1 MTGTQ
6 ETPVALLHGVGL
18 DATMWAPVQD
28 ALGRESIAIDLPG
41 HGQQPPLSEPVT
53 LQEMADDVLTRLPE
67 RSHLVGFSLGA
78 LVAQYIARF
87 HPGRVK
93 TLTCVSSVCQRTE
106 AERNAVSARL
116 ASAETDFPATVEAS
130 INRWYSGTA
139 VPQSVVD
146 ATRRTLEA
154 NDVQSFVHAYRVFA
168 LGDGVIGNE
177 LSRIEMPVLAITG
190 EHDPGSTPEMT
201 RRLAAAIPGARAVVV
216 PGARHM
222 LPVQDA
228 DVLARAIN
236 EFIKDSEGERA

>member
-1 MTGTQ
+1 MTATP

-28 ALGRESIAIDLPG
+28 ALGRESVAIDLPG
-41 HGQQPPLSEPVT
+41 HGHQAPLTGPVT
-53 LQEMADDVLTRLPE
+53 LEELASDVLGRLPE

-78 LVAQYIARF
+78 LIAQYIARF
-87 HPGRVK
+87 HPERIK
-93 TLTCVSSVCQRTE
+93 TLTCVSSVCQRTD

-116 ASAETDFPATVEAS
+116 ASAEADFRATVEAS
-130 INRWYSGTA
+130 IDRWYSGTA
-139 VPQSVVD
+139 VPPSVVES
-146 ATRRTLEA
+146 TRRTLEA

-168 LGDGVIGNE
+168 LGDRVIGNE
-177 LSRIEMPVLAITG
+177 LNSIGVPTLAITG
-190 EHDPGSTPEMT
+190 ELDPGSTPEMT
-201 RRLAAAIPGARAVVV
+201 RRLAAAIPGAKAVVV
-216 PGARHM
+216 PGVRHM

>member
-1 MTGTQ
+1 MTQTQ
-6 ETPVALLHGVGL
+6 ETPVAFLHGVGL
-18 DATMWAPVQD
+18 DAAMWAPVQD

-41 HGQQPPLSEPVT
+41 HGRQPPLTEPAT
-53 LQEMADDVLTRLPE
+53 LEELADDVLTRLPE

-78 LVAQYIARF
+78 LIAQHIATF
-87 HPGRVK
+87 HPERVK

-106 AERNAVSARL
+106 AERSAVAARL
-116 ASAETDFPATVEAS
+116 SAAEADFPATVEAS
-130 INRWYSGTA
+130 IDRWYSGTA
-139 VPQSVVD
+139 VPQNVVD

-154 NDVQSFVHAYRVFA
+154 NDVQSFVHAYGVFA
-168 LGDGVIGNE
+168 LGDAVIGGE
-177 LSRIEMPVLAITG
+177 LSRIEVPTLAITG
-190 EHDPGSTPEMT
+190 ELDPGSTPEMT
-201 RRLAAAIPGARAVVV
+201 RRLAAAIPGANAVIV

>member
-41 HGQQPPLSEPVT
+41 HGQQPPLTEPVT
-53 LQEMADDVLTRLPE
+53 LQEMADDVLARLPE

-78 LVAQYIARF
+78 LIAQHIARF

-93 TLTCVSSVCQRTE
+93 TLTCVSSVCRRTD
-106 AERNAVSARL
+106 AERSAVSARL
-116 ASAETDFPATVEAS
+116 ASAEADFPATVEAS
-130 INRWYSGTA
+130 IDRWYSGTA

-146 ATRRTLEA
+146 ATRRTLAA

-168 LGDGVIGNE
+168 LGDRAIGNE
-177 LSRIEMPVLAITG
+177 LSRIGVPALAITG

-201 RRLAAAIPGARAVVV
+201 RRLAAAIPGAKAAVV

>member
-1 MTGTQ
+1 MKGTP

-18 DATMWAPVQD
+18 DSTMWGPVQD

-41 HGQQPPLSEPVT
+41 HGRQSPLTEPAT
-53 LQEMADDVLTRLPE
+53 LEELAADVLKRLPE

-78 LVAQYIARF
+78 LIAQYIARF
-87 HPGRVK
+87 HPERVQ
-93 TLTCVSSVCQRTE
+93 TLTCVSSVCQRTD
-106 AERNAVSARL
+106 AERSAVSVRL
-116 ASAETDFPATVEAS
+116 ASAEANFLATVEAS
-130 INRWYSGTA
+130 IDRWYSGTA
-139 VPQSVVD
+139 VPQSAVD

-168 LGDGVIGNE
+168 TEDSVIGNE
-177 LSRIEMPVLAITG
+177 LSRIEVPTLAITG

-201 RRLAAAIPGARAVVV
+201 RRLAAAIPCAKAVIV

>member
-1 MTGTQ
+1 MTQTQ

-18 DATMWAPVQD
+18 DATMWAPVQE

-41 HGQQPPLSEPVT
+41 HGQQPPLTEPVT

-93 TLTCVSSVCQRTE
+93 TLTCVSSVCQRTD
-106 AERNAVSARL
+106 AERSAVSARL
-116 ASAETDFPATVEAS
+116 ASAEADFPATVEAS
-130 INRWYSGTA
+130 IHRWYSGTS
-139 VPQSVVD
+139 VPQSAVD

-154 NDVQSFVHAYRVFA
+154 NNVQSFVHAYRVFA
-168 LGDGVIGNE
+168 LGDGVIADE
-177 LSRIEMPVLAITG
+177 LSHIEVPALAITG

-201 RRLAAAIPGARAVVV
+201 RRLAAAIPGAKAVIV

>member
-1 MTGTQ
+1 MTQ

-18 DATMWAPVQD
+18 DATMWASVQD
-28 ALGRESIAIDLPG
+28 ALGRESVAIDLPG
-41 HGQQPPLSEPVT
+41 HGLQLPLTEPAT
-53 LQEMADDVLTRLPE
+53 LEELADDVLGRLPE

-87 HPGRVK
+87 HPDRVK

-106 AERNAVSARL
+106 TERSAVSARL
-116 ASAETDFPATVEAS
+116 ASAEADFPATVEAS
-130 INRWYSGTA
+130 IDRWYSGTV

-154 NDVQSFVHAYRVFA
+154 NDVQSFVNAYRVFA
-168 LGDGVIGNE
+168 LGDAVIGGE
-177 LSRIEMPVLAITG
+177 LSRIEVPALAITG
-190 EHDPGSTPEMT
+190 ELDPGSTPEMT
-201 RRLAAAIPGARAVVV
+201 RRLAAAIPGAKAVVV

-236 EFIKDSEGERA
+236 KFIKDFEGERA

>member
-1 MTGTQ
+1 MKGTP

-18 DATMWAPVQD
+18 DSTMWGPVQD

-41 HGQQPPLSEPVT
+41 HGRQSPLTEPAT
-53 LQEMADDVLTRLPE
+53 LEELAADVLKRLPE

-78 LVAQYIARF
+78 LIAQYIARF
-87 HPGRVK
+87 HPERVQ
-93 TLTCVSSVCQRTE
+93 TLTCVSSVCQRTD
-106 AERNAVSARL
+106 AERSAVSVRL
-116 ASAETDFPATVEAS
+116 ASAEANFLATVEAS
-130 INRWYSGTA
+130 IDRWYSGTA
-139 VPQSVVD
+139 VPQSAVD

-168 LGDGVIGNE
+168 TEDSVIGNE
-177 LSRIEMPVLAITG
+177 LSRIEVPTLAITG

-201 RRLAAAIPGARAVVV
+201 RRLAAAIPGAKAVIV